1 MERGRQPEDR
11 QETLESREAGG
22 ICRVSEDNS
31 QPEAYGES
39 DVRTDGIRFQGRVR
53 KLSIFCLLSWRKDN
67 IQEDKNSI

>member
-31 QPEAYGES
+31 QPEDYGES

-53 KLSIFCLLSWRKDN
+53 KLSIFCIWIERLNDF
-67 IQEDKNSI
+67 